1 MEIKQQSFAF
11 LYVLQTIIQTIKRE
25 HASKNVHQ
33 IMELMEHLVTTPQ
46 EFVNKFVRNQMHM
59 QILKLS
65 IDTVY
70 YNVLKVRVN
79 HLLIHQQKHV
89 SVSVLYF
96 QDFLL
101 RLQLLLVLINAY
113 RLISEIRTLNDAN

>member
-1 MEIKQQSFAF
+1 
-11 LYVLQTIIQTIKRE
+11 
-25 HASKNVHQ
+25 
-33 IMELMEHLVTTPQ
+33 MEHLVTTPQ

-70 YNVLKVRVN
+70 YNALKVRVN

-101 RLQLLLVLINAY
+101 LLQLLLVLINAY
-113 RLISEIRTLNDAN
+113 HLISEIQTLSDVN